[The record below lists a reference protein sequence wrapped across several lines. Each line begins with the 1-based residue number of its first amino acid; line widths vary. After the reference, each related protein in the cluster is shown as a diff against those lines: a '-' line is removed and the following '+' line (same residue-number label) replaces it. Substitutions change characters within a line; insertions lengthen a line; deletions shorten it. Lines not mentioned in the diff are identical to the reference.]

1 VVGTLK
7 LFAGVRCGLG
17 RAPELLAPLY
27 VVLLLCAS
35 GLGQDHTIHTVV
47 DNPPE
52 KSVRLT
58 QTDSVAADSATLS
71 LAGSLAQIASAG
83 GWDTSLT
90 LVNLGTA
97 AGEARLSFYA
107 NNGSRLPLPYTFP
120 QQPAPGTTL
129 GSTIDENLN
138 ANAVLVLDTTGPI
151 NQAPATGSS
160 QLLTSGNIGGFGIFT
175 YTPSGQAA
183 VVPLEA
189 RNASSYVLAFDNTGA
204 LVTGLAIANLASSQA
219 SVAVVIRDD
228 TGQNIG
234 TGTIDLQPQGHNSF
248 LLTDSTLGFPIT
260 AGKRGTVEF
269 DTPQGGQISVLGLRA
284 NGNALTSLPVL
295 ANVGTAGGTMAHVA
309 SGGGWQT
316 LFTLVNTGTTPANL
330 TLSFFADDGSP
341 VSLPLSFPQSGA
353 VATQSSVSRAIPAG
367 ATLVI
372 VTEGQNS
379 AGVVT
384 GSARLSTSGN
394 VSGFAIF
401 QSGGQEAVVPLEAGS
416 ANSYTLAFDNTGG
429 LVTGIALAE
438 SSGQAAVVPAT
449 LRDVTGATL
458 AATTINL
465 PASGHTSQI
474 LTDLFKQAENIR
486 GTLELDAPANGQI
499 GALGIRAT
507 SKAFTTIP
515 VMTAGISD
523 SLVAERELA
532 QTGLAIGLAST
543 VLQTQVAILDSG
555 LAGSPSCVGL
565 SGGGGVL
572 WEVAGSG
579 TATVY
584 YGSDCTHP
592 YLVANLTGS
601 LGTSSG
607 YQIKISET
615 ATYYGLNGTSIG
627 TLTLNETALDAGAVT
642 VNGLGIFTPASGSQ
656 TPVQLGLYCQ
666 FSSTTATGAQCAG
679 GIAQDFPALGLAIGA
694 VTPLTL
700 TLPGP
705 TSLFQLMGNPT
716 GALTFTGGGTAVSG
730 PIGSLK
736 LTNPEPTTLAIEGGT
751 SYASTTASG
760 SAGAFSLFPPTPT
773 SWMLTDS
780 AHDQQLQISV
790 ASNTIRNLTLTITR
804 TTTGATLAT
813 GALDQSG
820 TGTITYSDGSVAV
833 ITNWTLAD

>member
-1 VVGTLK
+1 
-7 LFAGVRCGLG
+7 
-17 RAPELLAPLY
+17 
-27 VVLLLCAS
+27 
-35 GLGQDHTIHTVV
+35 
-47 DNPPE
+47 
-52 KSVRLT
+52 
-58 QTDSVAADSATLS
+58 
-71 LAGSLAQIASAG
+71 
-83 GWDTSLT
+83 
-90 LVNLGTA
+90 
-97 AGEARLSFYA
+97 
-107 NNGSRLPLPYTFP
+107 
-120 QQPAPGTTL
+120 
-129 GSTIDENLN
+129 
-138 ANAVLVLDTTGPI
+138 
-151 NQAPATGSS
+151 
-160 QLLTSGNIGGFGIFT
+160 
-175 YTPSGQAA
+175 
-183 VVPLEA
+183 
-189 RNASSYVLAFDNTGA
+189 
-204 LVTGLAIANLASSQA
+204 
-219 SVAVVIRDD
+219 
-228 TGQNIG
+228 
-234 TGTIDLQPQGHNSF
+234 
-248 LLTDSTLGFPIT
+248 
-260 AGKRGTVEF
+260 
-269 DTPQGGQISVLGLRA
+269 
-284 NGNALTSLPVL
+284 
-295 ANVGTAGGTMAHVA
+295 
-309 SGGGWQT
+309 
-316 LFTLVNTGTTPANL
+316 
-330 TLSFFADDGSP
+330 
-341 VSLPLSFPQSGA
+341 
-353 VATQSSVSRAIPAG
+353 
-367 ATLVI
+367 
-372 VTEGQNS
+372 
-379 AGVVT
+379 
-384 GSARLSTSGN
+384 
-394 VSGFAIF
+394 
-401 QSGGQEAVVPLEAGS
+401 
-416 ANSYTLAFDNTGG
+416 
-429 LVTGIALAE
+429 
-438 SSGQAAVVPAT
+438 
-449 LRDVTGATL
+449 
-458 AATTINL
+458 
-465 PASGHTSQI
+465 
-474 LTDLFKQAENIR
+474 
-486 GTLELDAPANGQI
+486 
-499 GALGIRAT
+499 
-507 SKAFTTIP
+507 
-515 VMTAGISD
+515 
-523 SLVAERELA
+523 
-532 QTGLAIGLAST
+532 

-555 LAGSPSCVGL
+555 LADDTSCVAL

-572 WEVAGSG
+572 WGVAGSG